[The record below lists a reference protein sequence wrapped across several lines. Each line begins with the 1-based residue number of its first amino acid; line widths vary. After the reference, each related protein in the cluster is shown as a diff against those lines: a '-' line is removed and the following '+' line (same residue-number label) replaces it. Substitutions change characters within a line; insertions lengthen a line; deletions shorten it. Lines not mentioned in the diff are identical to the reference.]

1 MAITH
6 ISSKGQVII
15 PKAIREARHWRTGQ
29 TLEVV
34 ETSEGLLLRNP
45 RPFPASTLDDVAG
58 CLPYTGPAVSI
69 EEMEQAIVEGARRQN
84 DRG

>member
-15 PKAIREARHWRTGQ
+15 PKAIREAHHWRAGQ

-34 ETSEGLLLRNP
+34 ETPEGLLLRNP
-45 RPFPASTLDDVAG
+45 RPFPASRLDDVAG
-58 CLPYTGPAVSI
+58 CLPYTGLAVSI
-69 EEMEQAIVEGARRQN
+69 EEMEQAIAEGARRQN